1 MTIQIEDIVP
11 QLKAE
16 KEQRQSERVEQ
27 LRHQAGVGTAAE
39 AITGDPKW
47 SIYLNHLNSLIESAE
62 RQVRGY
68 EQTLS
73 NGDFLGGKEYG
84 QAKVKLSDSRGFLK
98 GLKQS
103 TDLLTI
109 LINQGE
115 KAAQEIYELTKQEI
129 S

>member
-1 MTIQIEDIVP
+1 MTIQLEDIAP

-16 KEQRQSERVEQ
+16 KEQRESQKLEE
-27 LRHQAGVGTAAE
+27 LRHTVGVGTAVAT
-39 AITGDPKW
+39 ITGDSKW
-47 SIYLNHLNSLIESAE
+47 AIYLNHMNSLIESAE

-68 EQTLS
+68 EQSLS
-73 NGDFLGGKEYG
+73 NGDFLGGQAYG
-84 QAKVKLSDSRGFLK
+84 QAKVKLSDSRGLLK

-115 KAAQEIYELTKQEI
+115 KAAQEIYELTKQGI